1 MPSYLFDSKSL
12 LVCVMDADGQILH
25 GGHLFSSFFS
35 LPKFPVF
42 TSFYSLLPDSQVSY
56 FEEVMLE
63 VMGSP
68 NEIFSVVQYHQRGN
82 IQWEFS
88 LLKNNDGD
96 FLGVMGIGT
105 VRRDPSTGVVGS
117 HESLRPERGVHFQL
131 DQNWEIIYLNDAAEV
146 FFGGIRYELLN
157 QKVWQ
162 VFPNSKIYE
171 YALEFKKAKE
181 EQKAHFFED
190 FIPELGRWF
199 QIHIEPQVDQMDVFF
214 KDTSEVQLLENE
226 LSRLDYAFDA
236 VLNGSDEAMLL
247 LSHDLR
253 VLRYNPKAFE
263 QVGLYLDREIQVGDK
278 FLQNLLPGLEQKILG
293 QLESIISG
301 QEISFEKEIGA
312 IGNPTN
318 RVFYHRIFPVRDNIG
333 KVIGFVYSNR
343 DMHQD
348 RDSVIKLS
356 KEYQALRDVAYQQFL
371 ELRSPLSS
379 ILGLLELLDKD
390 QLDKEN
396 QKYLSYIRILSDE
409 LDQIIRKNSKKV
421 NDPLH

>member
-1 MPSYLFDSKSL
+1 MPSYLHNSKSL
-12 LVCVMDADGQILH
+12 LVCVMDADGQVLH

-35 LPKFPVF
+35 LPKYPVF

-56 FEEVMLE
+56 FEDVMLE

-68 NEIFSVVQYHQRGN
+68 SEIFSAVQYHQRGN

-105 VRRDPSTGVVGS
+105 VRRDGSTAALAS
-117 HESLRPERGVHFQL
+117 HESLHPQRDIHFQL

-146 FFGGIRYELLN
+146 FFGGIRHDLLN

-181 EQKAHFFED
+181 EQRTRFFED
-190 FIPELGRWF
+190 FIPEIGRWF

-214 KDTSEVQLLENE
+214 KDTSAVQLLENE
-226 LSRLDYAFDA
+226 LSRLDHAFEA
-236 VLNGSDEAMLL
+236 VLNGSEEALL
-247 LSHDLR
+247 VLSHDLR
-253 VLRYNPKAFE
+253 ILRYNRKAFE
-263 QVGLYLDREIQVGDK
+263 QAALYLDKDIQVGDK
-278 FLQNLLPGLEQKILG
+278 FLHSLLPGLEQKILG
-293 QLESIISG
+293 QLESVIAG

-312 IGNPTN
+312 IGNPDI
-318 RVFYHRIFPVRDNIG
+318 RVFHHRIFPVRDNLG

-343 DMHQD
+343 DIHKD

-356 KEYQALRDVAYQQFL
+356 KEYQALREVAYQQFL

-396 QKYLSYIRILSDE
+396 QKYLSYIKILSDE